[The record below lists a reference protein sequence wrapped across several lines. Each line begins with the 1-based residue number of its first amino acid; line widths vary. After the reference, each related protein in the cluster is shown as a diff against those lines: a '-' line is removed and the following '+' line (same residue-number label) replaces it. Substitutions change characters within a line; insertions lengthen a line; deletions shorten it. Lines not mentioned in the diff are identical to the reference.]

1 MAERDKDVLEDV
13 LAVNN
18 NQLVLIYLQDVKVVV
33 LLTCNR
39 LM

>member
-13 LAVNN
+13 LAVND

-33 LLTCNR
+33 FVYV
-39 LM
+39 

>member
-39 LM
+39 LV